1 MVGDT
6 PKKRKATAQPTA
18 SPTRGETR
26 FRSPPAF
33 GHGNFSTTARPR
45 RGHTRQRSDM
55 SSYRSSES
63 GRSRRESFGGPLR
76 GMSPIPSSALGS
88 SQGPSRGE
96 SGSSER
102 SEPPKHSVSSMLSEE
117 PRPSSQMSAPS
128 YMGEGGE
135 KRQRRTPPSDSRS
148 YGRAPDSSALHEVEG
163 EG

>member
-6 PKKRKATAQPTA
+6 PKKRKATGQPTA

-26 FRSPPAF
+26 FRSPPTF
-33 GHGNFSTTARPR
+33 GHGGLSTTARPR

-88 SQGPSRGE
+88 SQGPSRE

-117 PRPSSQMSAPS
+117 PRQSSQLSGPS

-135 KRQRRTPPSDSRS
+135 KRQRRTPPSDSRAYS
-148 YGRAPDSSALHEVEG
+148 GAPESSALHEVEG